1 MRDMLVV
8 LLEGQRYAVSVARSG
23 EQALEMMDKAL
34 PDLVLLDLMLPSI
47 TGWDVLRQVR
57 ENHPFLP
64 VIMLTG
70 RGEAVDRVVGLE
82 LGADDYVVKPFHPR
96 ELLARIGAVLRRA
109 RRTDAEEEEAINAA
123 LDASSRTSGRRRRT
137 PSSASG
143 M

>member
-23 EQALEMMDKAL
+23 EQALDMMGKSL

-47 TGWDVLRQVR
+47 TGWDVLRQIR
-57 ENHPFLP
+57 DNHPYLP

-96 ELLARIGAVLRRA
+96 ELLARIGAVLRRT
-109 RRTDAEEEEAINAA
+109 RRPDTEEEEALASM
-123 LDASSRTSGRRRRT
+123 DASSRTSGRRRRT

-143 M
+143 V

>member
-23 EQALEMMDKAL
+23 EQALEMMDKSL

-47 TGWDVLRQVR
+47 TGWDVLRQIR
-57 ENHPFLP
+57 DNHPYLP

-96 ELLARIGAVLRRA
+96 ELLARIGAVLRRS
-109 RRTDAEEEEAINAA
+109 RRTDTEEEALASM
-123 LDASSRTSGRRRRT
+123 DASSRTSGRRRRT

-143 M
+143 V